1 MSVNARRRLRLP
13 ADHQSPAAARALV
26 REVLVEAGF
35 TDLLDEA
42 MLLTTELS
50 TNGVVHAG
58 TDLDVEV
65 TADDDGV
72 TVTVTDFRGGPL
84 EPLSTEPPDEMA
96 EHGRGLLLVD
106 RFATAWG
113 TTHDA
118 TGKGVW
124 FRLEHGT
131 RSTPQPHIG
140 VAPVAPATSIVEPVA
155 AEDAAE
161 RIAWL
166 VSVPDELR
174 SRLTLPQLV
183 SELLLRL
190 CEVTGAAGGA
200 VWLDE
205 GDGSGDQQIGRYGQV
220 PDTDP
225 IGAVTVPLT
234 MARPLSGRL
243 VLYPESYAERSWV
256 SLASLSADRMALT
269 IEADRLRAADV
280 RRRSWLTFLAEA
292 SELLAQSLNVDLT
305 LALVPQIMVPRLG
318 EWCTLWVADEWG
330 ELKPAA
336 GTHREE
342 SQWPVVK
349 RLLSG
354 PDSELIERLQE
365 TVELGLTVP
374 LTRPLEGVAV
384 PLSARGKVLGVLTL
398 GRPVD
403 RLHAPDDITVIED
416 IARRAALAL
425 DNARIH
431 AERQRIAQAFQQALL
446 PAALPSP
453 PGIEFAAEYVPAST
467 GTDVG
472 GDFYDVLEVEP
483 GRFLVSAGDVCGKGP
498 QAAAVTGV
506 VRDVL
511 RALARQGLPLP
522 RIIELLNRTLL
533 EQPDEG
539 RYATLITAMIERRGE
554 ELHVEMC
561 LSGHERAL
569 HLKKVGECEFVG
581 IEGTAVGL
589 LEQVKVTITELSL
602 APGDSLLFYTDG
614 VTERRNGDVMFG
626 LRGVCRAVTPLA
638 GHSAAVVTS
647 RLKAITMNFSP
658 DAPKDDIAILGIH
671 NTASDKG

>member
-1 MSVNARRRLRLP
+1 M
-13 ADHQSPAAARALV
+13 
-26 REVLVEAGF
+26 REVLVTAGF

-65 TADDDGV
+65 VADDDGV
-72 TVTVTDFRGGPL
+72 TVTVTDFRGGTL
-84 EPLSTEPPDEMA
+84 EAPSSEPPDEMA

-106 RFATAWG
+106 RFASAWG

-124 FRLEHGT
+124 FRLERRGHVPAPPPEAT
-131 RSTPQPHIG
+131 ALVPDTSVDPDLA
-140 VAPVAPATSIVEPVA
+140 VA
-155 AEDAAE
+155 AAE
-161 RIAWL
+161 RVAWL

-174 SRLTLPQLV
+174 TRLTLPQLIA
-183 SELLLRL
+183 ELLQRL
-190 CEVTGAAGGA
+190 CEIVGATGGV

-205 GDGSGDQQIGRYGQV
+205 GDGAGESRLAQCGRVPGTSMTGDADNAMV
-220 PDTDP
+220 
-225 IGAVTVPLT
+225 VPLHL
-234 MARPLSGRL
+234 ARPLSGRL
-243 VLYPESYAERSWV
+243 ELYPSGAPALRT
-256 SLASLSADRMALT
+256 LAVLSADRMALT

-305 LALVPQIMVPRLG
+305 LALVPQLMVPRLG
-318 EWCTLWVADEWG
+318 DWCAVYVLDEWG
-330 ELKPAA
+330 KLGLAA
-336 GTHREE
+336 GTHRDE
-342 SQWPVVK
+342 SQWPVMK

-354 PDSELIERLQE
+354 PDAELAERLQE
-365 TVELGLTVP
+365 TAELGLTVA
-374 LTRPLEGVAV
+374 LSRPVEGIAV
-384 PLSARGKVLGVLTL
+384 PLAARGKILGVLTL
-398 GRPVD
+398 GRPAD
-403 RLHAPDDITVIED
+403 RLHAPDDVTVVED
-416 IARRAALAL
+416 VARRAALAL

-431 AERQRIAQAFQQALL
+431 AERQRVAQAFQQALL
-446 PAALPSP
+446 PAALPQS

-483 GRFLVSAGDVCGKGP
+483 GRYLVSAGDVCGKGA

-511 RALARQGLPLP
+511 RALARDGLPIP

-539 RYATLITAMIERRGE
+539 RYATLITAMVWREGQD
-554 ELHVEMC
+554 LCVEMC

-569 HLKKVGECEFVG
+569 HLPRVGECEFVG

-589 LEQVKVTITELSL
+589 LEQVKVNMTSVRL

-638 GHSAAVVTS
+638 GHPASVVAA
-647 RLKAITMNFSP
+647 RLRTTVLNFSDEP
-658 DAPKDDIAILGIH
+658 AKDDIAILGMH
-671 NTASDKG
+671 NSIGMD

>member
-1 MSVNARRRLRLP
+1 MSVKARRRLRLP

-106 RFATAWG
+106 RFASAWG

-124 FRLEHGT
+124 FRLERGT
-131 RSTPQPHIG
+131 RHASRAAVGVAG
-140 VAPVAPATSIVEPVA
+140 VAPVTSVVEPMA

-166 VSVPDELR
+166 VTVPDELR
-174 SRLTLPQLV
+174 NRLTLPQLV

-200 VWLDE
+200 GWIDE

-220 PDTDP
+220 PDDESR
-225 IGAVTVPLT
+225 GVVTVPLT

-243 VLYPESYAERSWV
+243 VLFPEADTPAERSWTA
-256 SLASLSADRMALT
+256 LATLSADRMALT

-354 PDSELIERLQE
+354 PDSELTDRLHE
-365 TVELGLTVP
+365 TVALGLTVP

-403 RLHAPDDITVIED
+403 RLHAPDDVTVIED

-446 PAALPSP
+446 PAALPTP

-511 RALARQGLPLP
+511 RALARDGLPLP

-539 RYATLITAMIERRGE
+539 RYATLITAMVERRGE
-554 ELHVEMC
+554 DLHVEMC

-581 IEGTAVGL
+581 VEGTAVGL
-589 LEQVKVTITELSL
+589 LEQVKVTVTELSL

-614 VTERRNGDVMFG
+614 VTERRNGDTMFG

-638 GHSAAVVTS
+638 GHPASVVTA

-671 NTASDKG
+671 NTDGD